1 MKVDLNKVDELLN
14 NSNLSEVA
22 KAVGIPYRTL
32 QAWKRGENKWWDDTQ
47 SKLTAL
53 QNYINTEGNKV
64 ENITLHF
71 KTRISGGE
79 YRYSDIVEVTATWG
93 ENVFKEI
100 FIQLY
105 SEMKSRDEW
114 IFYKYDFEKTME
126 KAQKYYGK
134 PIEEFNDLEA
144 TALISEVIGYVEVS
158 EWLGYYIVKDDVIYR
173 LGSSETNE
181 DIFTFKDDDGNKINL
196 PL

>member
-1 MKVDLNKVDELLN
+1 MKIDLKEIDELLH

-32 QAWKRGENKWWDDTQ
+32 QAWKLGENKWWSDTQ

-53 QNYINTEGNKV
+53 QNYIDTEDNKM
-64 ENITLHF
+64 ENITLHL

-79 YRYSDIVEVTATWG
+79 YRYSDIFEVSATWG

-105 SEMKSRDEW
+105 NEMKSRDEW

-126 KAQKYYGK
+126 KAQKHYGK
-134 PIEEFNDLEA
+134 TIEEFNDDEA
-144 TALISEVIGYVEVS
+144 VALISEVVGYVEVS
-158 EWLGYYIVKDDVIYR
+158 EWLGYYIKKDGVIYR
-173 LGSSETNE
+173 LGSSETSEN
-181 DIFTFKDDDGNKINL
+181 IFTFKDDSGNKINL